1 MVKLPKGFYE
11 IGEKKL
17 RNYQRNTVAF
27 GINKGSCGIL
37 LDMGL
42 GKTLCAINIAR
53 YHIQTDEVKK
63 ILVACP
69 ASLPLKWQESIEE
82 SSEHKAVILPSNREK
97 RVQTALTN
105 KEKFHIINYQ
115 SLWPLIRDVGDKADK
130 ADKKLKYDMIIFDES
145 GKYLKHPT
153 SRISEY
159 AMYLSDYAKYKL
171 ILTGTLIGNHPL
183 NLWVQFYC
191 LNGGRSFG
199 SSFNWFE
206 NRFFYKSSRNN
217 ITRSY
222 LKQQY
227 IEKFR
232 EVIQKNC
239 IRYERGDVL
248 PELPKM
254 IEDRIEIE
262 FSSTLTNK
270 YNLLK
275 KGIISEIE
283 TEERNKKLT
292 TLNIFERL
300 IRLQQFTSGFI
311 SKGKGT
317 EQKLKETPKLDAL
330 VEEVETIIENE
341 ESVVIWCRFSHTIDM
356 IAERLKKHNVLILDG
371 RVTNKKKKYSIW
383 REFQKSK
390 DKNILIAQSES
401 GGFGIE
407 LFKENP
413 NEKAKYE
420 HSIIYE
426 NTWSPDTREQ
436 LKARILRSGLKSV
449 CRVVD
454 ITVKDTID
462 ETILN
467 VLRRKKEIADI
478 VEKIGIK
485 QFLG

>member
-1 MVKLPKGFYE
+1 MIKLPKGFFE
-11 IGEKKL
+11 TGEKRL

-42 GKTLCAINIAR
+42 GKTLCAINLTR
-53 YHIQTDEVKK
+53 YHIQFDEVKK
-63 ILVACP
+63 VLVACP

-82 SSEHKAVILPSNREK
+82 SSEHKAVILPSSREK

-115 SLWPLIRDVGDKADK
+115 SLWPLIRDVGNK

-153 SRISEY
+153 SRISKC

-199 SSFNWFE
+199 SSYPWFE
-206 NRFFYKSSRNN
+206 NKFFYKSSRNN
-217 ITRSY
+217 ITRLY

-227 IEKFR
+227 VKEFR

-239 IRYERGDVL
+239 IRYEREDVL

-254 IEDRIEIE
+254 LEDKIEIE
-262 FSSTLTNK
+262 FNSTLTNK

-275 KGIISEIE
+275 KGIISDIE
-283 TEERNKKLT
+283 TEEKDKKLT
-292 TLNIFERL
+292 TLNLFEKL

-330 VEEVETIIENE
+330 VEEVETIMENE

-356 IAERLKKHNVLILDG
+356 IADRLKKYNVLILDG

-413 NEKAKYE
+413 KEKAKYE

-454 ITVKDTID
+454 IVVKDTID
-462 ETILN
+462 ETILD
-467 VLRRKKEIADI
+467 VLKRKKEIADVI
-478 VEKIGIK
+478 EKIGVK